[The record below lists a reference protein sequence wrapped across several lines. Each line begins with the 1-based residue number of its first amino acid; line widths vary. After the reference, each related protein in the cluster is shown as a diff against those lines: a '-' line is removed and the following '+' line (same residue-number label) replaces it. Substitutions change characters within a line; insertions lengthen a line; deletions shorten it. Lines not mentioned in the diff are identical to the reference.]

1 MGVARCVQCLSAL
14 GTWDTD
20 HLTPRSFTLYVKI
33 FKKKTDIHGDLDHCT
48 RSFGKMKAIKNCPW
62 IWKWVKAMFR
72 MCKVDHEAALERLA
86 LAVYPDVYSP
96 RERAHDFDTYTV
108 FHGPAASTPLG

>member
-1 MGVARCVQCLSAL
+1 
-14 GTWDTD
+14 
-20 HLTPRSFTLYVKI
+20 
-33 FKKKTDIHGDLDHCT
+33 
-48 RSFGKMKAIKNCPW
+48 MKAIKNCPW

-72 MCKVDHEAALERLA
+72 MCKVDREAALERLA